1 MECPA
6 CDRALKSLTVGD
18 LTVDVCDAGCAGI
31 WFKKYEIRKVDEPTD
46 ALGEQ
51 LLDIPQ
57 DPALVVDQ
65 NKRYRCPA
73 CTDGVVLMRHFWS
86 VKREVT
92 VDECPGCG
100 GIFLN
105 GGELARI
112 RAEFPS
118 EAAKEAAAD
127 AYFAK
132 VADPMI
138 SAARAFDHL
147 GPHIAEPEPRAI

>member
-1 MECPA
+1 MNCPA
-6 CDRALKSLTVGD
+6 CDRALTSRAVGD
-18 LTVDVCDAGCAGI
+18 LTIDVCDGGCGGI
-31 WFKKYEIRKVDEPTD
+31 WFKKFELRKFAEPSE

-51 LLDIPQ
+51 LLDIPD
-57 DPALVVDQ
+57 DPALVVDRS
-65 NKRYRCPA
+65 KRYRCPA

-92 VDECPGCG
+92 VDECPACG

-127 AYFAK
+127 AYFAR
-132 VADPMI
+132 VVDPMI
-138 SAARAFDHL
+138 NAARQSEAL
-147 GPHIAEPEPRAI
+147 RASG